1 MQPNQPNPAQQEY
14 ANSVTPTNKKKGE
27 LLSTQSHLNF
37 AEVRDGVVI
46 MRDGSLRMIV
56 MCSPTNYDLK
66 SGGEKEAIEFAYQGF
81 LNGLHFP
88 IQICIQSRKIDL
100 DGYLDKLDQMLSD
113 QANPLLAELMED
125 YIFNVRELLNVA
137 NIMDKKFFVV
147 IPYFVIE
154 EAKGNVF
161 KQIAGT
167 LSSPKD
173 VSQTDQQ
180 FTQRKNELMLRTSM
194 VAQGLASIGVRA
206 AVLKTQEV
214 IELYYGSYNVDE
226 SQNQALV
233 DTGGMTTAAVARDG
247 APAGPYTPPPKEQ
260 EPPDLYA
267 SAKQQAPPG
276 GTS

>member
-1 MQPNQPNPAQQEY
+1 M
-14 ANSVTPTNKKKGE
+14 
-27 LLSTQSHLNF
+27 
-37 AEVRDGVVI
+37 VV
-46 MRDGSLRMIV
+46 
-56 MCSPTNYDLK
+56 
-66 SGGEKEAIEFAYQGF
+66 
-81 LNGLHFP
+81 
-88 IQICIQSRKIDL
+88 
-100 DGYLDKLDQMLSD
+100 
-113 QANPLLAELMED
+113 
-125 YIFNVRELLNVA
+125 
-137 NIMDKKFFVV
+137 
-147 IPYFVIE
+147 PYFVIE

-161 KQIAGT
+161 KQIAST

-180 FTQRKNELMLRTSM
+180 FAQRKSELVLRTNM

-267 SAKQQAPPG
+267 AAKQQAPPG